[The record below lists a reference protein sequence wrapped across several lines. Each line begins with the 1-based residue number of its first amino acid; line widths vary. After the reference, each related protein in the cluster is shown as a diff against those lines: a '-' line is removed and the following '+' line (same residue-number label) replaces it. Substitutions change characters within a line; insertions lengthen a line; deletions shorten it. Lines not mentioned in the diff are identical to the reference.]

1 MSAVLSFLGG
11 VILFLLQFILI
22 LLAVLLGLGLLLL
35 LCPFCA
41 DLSWEDE
48 ILRVRVG
55 ALGITLPVFQFP
67 EPEPPAMEGGEPP
80 EPGFWARQWKKF
92 RAWLGERRRRRAA
105 KKPPRKPEAKPKA
118 APRKKAKIT
127 LDVICALLRGAGK
140 ITRAA
145 FGALRF
151 TRIRVYLP
159 VSGEDPADTARAYG
173 RVNAWLYTTLGVLD
187 YFVYL
192 DFEELRVVPQVDPAG
207 PAARERVSFR
217 VSARMLFVAIAAV
230 EVLIELWREKV
241 LDVFL

>member
-11 VILFLLQFILI
+11 MILFLLQFILI

-41 DLSWEDE
+41 DLSWKDE

-67 EPEPPAMEGGEPP
+67 EPEQPAMEEGEPP

-92 RAWLGERRRRRAA
+92 RAWCAERRAA
-105 KKPPRKPEAKPKA
+105 KKPPKSAGTKPKT

-127 LDVICALLRGAGK
+127 LDVICALLRGAGQ

-173 RVNAWLYTTLGVLD
+173 RINAWLYTTLGVLD
-187 YFVYL
+187 HFVYL
-192 DFEELRVVPQVDPAG
+192 DFEELRVVPQVDPDQP
-207 PAARERVSFR
+207 PAQERVSFR

-230 EVLIELWREKV
+230 QVLIELWREKV

>member
-1 MSAVLSFLGG
+1 MSAFLSFLGG

-48 ILRVRVG
+48 VLRVRVG
-55 ALGITLPVFQFP
+55 ALGITLPVFQYP
-67 EPEPPAMEGGEPP
+67 QPEPPVTEEGEPP
-80 EPGFWARQWKKF
+80 EPGFWARQWQKF
-92 RAWLGERRRRRAA
+92 RAWWTERRRRRAA
-105 KKPPRKPEAKPKA
+105 KKPPKPAGTKPKT

-127 LDVICALLRGAGK
+127 LDVVCALLRGAGQ

-159 VSGEDPADTARAYG
+159 VSGQDPADAARAYG
-173 RVNAWLYTTLGVLD
+173 QVNAWLYTTLGVLD
-187 YFVYL
+187 HFVYL
-192 DFEELRVVPQVDPAG
+192 DFEELRVVPQVDPAQ
-207 PAARERVSFR
+207 PPARERVSFR
-217 VSARMLFVAIAAV
+217 VSARLLFVAIATV
-230 EVLIELWREKV
+230 RVLIELWREKV